1 MPQNSLMANQ
11 LKAALNKKH
20 EEEKKIEKQEKDV
33 FQKKARE
40 IREFLE
46 KTYPKAF
53 NREDFKPLKI
63 GIHKDLLQLHPNLFD
78 PPQHLKYFIKN
89 HTGQV
94 GYSYAMLTATH
105 RIDLE
110 GNQVSEIQES
120 ERAHAKKIRA
130 EFNKMRREKFIDTLY
145 QNHKKCFTP
154 IFRKRQPLSD
164 KIVEQIKD
172 KYPKISEVLIK
183 RTITYY
189 TGNYSYHENLSR
201 ATHTIDINGN
211 KAEEIS
217 EKSKEEAKKI
227 AQELREKIHQKNTD
241 NKNKDNKDNKNNKNN
256 KNKDTDIKKDTSTII
271 KQPITKQPITK
282 RKDQPQEKPDSE
294 AKT

>member
-1 MPQNSLMANQ
+1 MSKKKFTPMPQNSLMANQ
-11 LKAALNKKH
+11 LKAALSKKH

-63 GIHKDLLQLHPNLFD
+63 GIHIDLLKLHPDLFE
-78 PPQHLKYFIKN
+78 PPQLLKYFIKN

-110 GNQVSEIQES
+110 GNEASEIQES

-130 EFNKMRREKFIDTLY
+130 DFNKMRREKFIDTLY
-145 QNHKKCFTP
+145 QNHKKCFTS

-164 KIVEQIKD
+164 KIVEQIKY

-241 NKNKDNKDNKNNKNN
+241 NKNKDNNKNN
-256 KNKDTDIKKDTSTII
+256 KNKDTDIKKET
-271 KQPITKQPITK
+271 
-282 RKDQPQEKPDSE
+282 
-294 AKT
+294 